1 KVASEYLQSLSPQEL
16 VQGSFKALQ
25 GEDVS
30 ARQNA
35 TKMLAKYAPLYLEH
49 IPHEIF
55 IRLLPMAQDRDVL
68 VRQSVIIFLVFSIS
82 RDQQQLPL
90 EQVLGVFVRAVL
102 DSDARVRRYA
112 IRGLWQFEHAEV
124 TSLLLNALQDPDEHV
139 RRSAVL
145 GLCGMET
152 TRRMNRLYRLLNA
165 HNELDEEHYEQI
177 MLTLKTFQHYRY
189 LQSQL

>member
-1 KVASEYLQSLSPQEL
+1 
-16 VQGSFKALQ
+16 
-25 GEDVS
+25 
-30 ARQNA
+30 
-35 TKMLAKYAPLYLEH
+35 
-49 IPHEIF
+49 
-55 IRLLPMAQDRDVL
+55 
-68 VRQSVIIFLVFSIS
+68 
-82 RDQQQLPL
+82 
-90 EQVLGVFVRAVL
+90 
-102 DSDARVRRYA
+102 
-112 IRGLWQFEHAEV
+112 WQFEHAEV

-189 LQSQL
+189 LQSQLNALNKEVLKSKQARDASPAQRRLRAAHPLLSKVRKW